1 MVDPLDKFYKVIED
15 MKAKGLYNNIRT
27 ISSPQGAYLVANGKK
42 VLNLCSNNYLGLAA
56 NERLVAAVKKA
67 VDEHGVGTGAVRT
80 LSGTID
86 LHIKLEE
93 ELAVFKKAEAALL
106 VQSGYIANIVAIQT
120 IMDKDDI
127 VISDALNHASII
139 DAIRVTGIKNKFIYK
154 HADMGELEARLKEAK
169 KLAEGKKEDGS
180 DRLILVVTDGVFS
193 MDGDIAPLPEIVKL
207 AKQYG
212 AVTMVDDAHGE
223 GVLGDHGRGIV
234 DHFHLHGQVDVEVG
248 TLSKAFGVIGGVVAG
263 KKELVE
269 YYRQKARPFLFST
282 GLTVADTA
290 ALREGVKILMESD
303 ELVKK
308 VWENAKYLKD
318 GFTKLGFDTGKSET
332 PITPVMLGDENLAKD
347 FSVKLFEQG
356 VYATPIKFPMVPLG
370 KARLRIMPS
379 ASHEKADLDVGLKA
393 FEEVGR
399 ELGVLK

>member
-1 MVDPLDKFYKVIED
+1 MNDPLDKFYKVIED

-27 ISSPQGAYLVANGKK
+27 ISSPQGAYLVANDKK

-56 NERLVAAVKKA
+56 NERLVAAVRKA

-93 ELAVFKKAEAALL
+93 ELAVFKKVEAALL

-127 VISDALNHASII
+127 AISDALNHASII
-139 DAIRVTGIKNKFIYK
+139 DAIRVSGIKNKFIYK
-154 HADMGELEARLKEAK
+154 HADMGELELRLQEAK
-169 KLAEGKKEDGS
+169 KLAESKKEDGS

-193 MDGDIAPLPEIVKL
+193 MDGDIAPLPEIVRL

-212 AVTMVDDAHGE
+212 AITMVDDAHGE

-263 KKELVE
+263 KKELIE

-308 VWENAKYLKD
+308 VWENAKYLKN

-347 FSVKLFEQG
+347 FSIKLFELG

-370 KARLRIMPS
+370 KARLRVMPS

-393 FEEVGR
+393 FEEVGK
-399 ELGVLK
+399 ELGVVK